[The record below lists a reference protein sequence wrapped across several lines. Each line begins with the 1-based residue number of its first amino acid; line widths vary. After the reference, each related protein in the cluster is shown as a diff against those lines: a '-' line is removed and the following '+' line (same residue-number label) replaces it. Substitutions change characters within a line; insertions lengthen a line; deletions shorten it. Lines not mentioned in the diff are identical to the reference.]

1 MDPSLD
7 MDLMSSG
14 MVESL
19 DLFKDEDALTI
30 IKEMMSPDMLKN
42 FLDDIDQVQLPNELL
57 ANMDCP
63 MMDSPNIK
71 SELLTMDTSNQQQ
84 QQYRP
89 QQQQHAQQHI
99 KQENLSPLQMSPQH
113 NHDMGASPVYKPL
126 LSSDPL
132 MASNFS
138 PLPPMSS
145 PSMLPSP
152 GGLLQPQRSN
162 TPQGVTS
169 TTPMSNRHH
178 QISQQQHSPNLLQ
191 QMQMD
196 TTTTTSAN
204 MVNNG
209 NIILQQQQ
217 QINNPNTNT
226 SATLQL
232 ATVAASGGHHHL
244 DLNNQTMNG
253 LPPSIIYATSAA
265 GTATGTVVNGNNT
278 FILQSAV
285 PPPTTTNNN
294 NNLTHEKK
302 VQIPLGSNSNTGAV
316 LKGSIA
322 SQQQQQQ
329 FLKKIQTLPQ
339 ILTVQSIGTVAA
351 AANGNA
357 NDKSQAA
364 NGIPTTTLK
373 YTTTQSQQ
381 QQQQTTIQTQA
392 HPQAPQVIIQTNPV
406 MYTTANGTA
415 ILASHIPV
423 VLEPVTASVA
433 TTNSSPS
440 SSPGLTAG
448 NHHQPQQSGQS
459 PPQDKLPINRSPQSQ
474 SQPPQPKVKEVK
486 RSAHNA
492 IERRYRT
499 SINDKINELKNLV
512 VGESAKL
519 NKSAVLRKSVD
530 KIRELQRQNYE
541 LRMEVQRL
549 QGELMSRDGSKV
561 QDLLHP
567 SSVSAGGSGGKKR
580 KASSIEGLIMYGKE
594 AANLMTPPRSD
605 DSDPSL
611 SPSHSDS
618 SMPPSPY
625 DSSSSSTASVKD
637 GDIEMLPKS
646 MQGMAAHSRLALCM
660 FMFAILAVN
669 PFKNF
674 LGNTGLGG
682 SGEYMFDDD
691 DLVGQRK
698 ILSVDDADMGAKIW
712 ANSTSSLILWTMN
725 ILVMLMCMIKLLVYG
740 DPLLASETQASEAY
754 WKHKK
759 LAEQYFNTGDS
770 KNAYSEY
777 LRCLQIFGISLPTTR
792 LESFTLT
799 SWQFIRLFF
808 HRIWIGRALS
818 RKAGGLFCSEEQRKE
833 ALASAR
839 ELALIFNRLNQ
850 LHLTSKINDSHGLV
864 MSLYAINMT
873 EVAAHLLTPSE
884 LASIFI
890 TSALRVKRS
899 YPSYLKFFGRYFI
912 SRAKTENSK
921 IHDQTRETH
930 WLFTSYGYRYF
941 ITHDFDF
948 VENVEK
954 ENPSASLFATLSNPS
969 DPMSYVVKHYR
980 EHLLLRAIQ
989 CLLGS
994 SGGGGHK
1001 NHNKQQPSGGKGNGS
1016 TDTSSSAPAP
1026 GTIVSNVLKYT
1037 SLLRDTLSNENMDIK
1052 SEWWS
1057 SVLEISVHWLL
1068 GEDTLADN
1076 LLETVKTLPKPLLE
1090 SGDHLP
1096 KALHTI
1102 LKAKAMLMGN
1112 NANTLESR
1120 DIQKIMHICDESSA
1134 YLQECLTVNKITNAK
1149 GIKLLFQLL
1158 TCDWILETRTELWE
1172 SEYMT
1177 IDDDGYYQVPGDVL
1191 EKFQKD
1197 LNSLRSIVEDIPSG
1211 QSRIYLYEAVCR
1223 LMAGAS
1229 PGPTQQLLDR
1239 SLRHRHARSSIICGG
1254 KDKNHNLEGGERER
1268 AAAMYV
1274 ACKYLP
1280 SALLCSPG
1288 ERAGMLAEAAKTL
1301 EKVGDKRKLK
1311 ECYQLMKSLGSGSAV
1326 TN

>member
-1 MDPSLD
+1 MDMNPSLD

-19 DLFKDEDALTI
+19 DIFKDEDALTI
-30 IKEMMSPDMLKN
+30 IKEMMSPEMLRD
-42 FLDDIDQVQLPNELL
+42 FLDDIDQVQLNNDLL
-57 ANMDCP
+57 TTIDCSMDGQS
-63 MMDSPNIK
+63 MK
-71 SELLTMDTSNQQQ
+71 SEHMS
-84 QQYRP
+84 P
-89 QQQQHAQQHI
+89 EQHI
-99 KQENLSPLQMSPQH
+99 KQESHSPMHMSPQH
-113 NHDMGASPVYKPL
+113 NDMGSPSYKPL

-138 PLPPMSS
+138 PLPHMSS
-145 PSMLPSP
+145 PSPSMMSP
-152 GGLLQPQRSN
+152 SSLVQGSKTSPPTPVTMSRHPQLA
-162 TPQGVTS
+162 TAA
-169 TTPMSNRHH
+169 
-178 QISQQQHSPNLLQ
+178 QQHSTNLLQ
-191 QMQMD
+191 NMD
-196 TTTTTSAN
+196 TTPN
-204 MVNNG
+204 M
-209 NIILQQQQ
+209 
-217 QINNPNTNT
+217 T
-226 SATLQL
+226 A
-232 ATVAASGGHHHL
+232 ATVAGNLVLHNNNTTPASNLQLGHM
-244 DLNNQTMNG
+244 DMNNQVSG
-253 LPPSIIYATSAA
+253 LTPIIYATTAA
-265 GTATGTVVNGNNT
+265 ATVNASNNT
-278 FILQSAV
+278 FILQSA
-285 PPPTTTNNN
+285 PTTTGGNGVTASI
-294 NNLTHEKK
+294 THEKK
-302 VQIPLGSNSNTGAV
+302 VQIPHNNIGTSGGGM
-316 LKGSIA
+316 KGNNMGTQS
-322 SQQQQQQ
+322 Q

-339 ILTVQSIGTVAA
+339 ILTVQNIGNTPNMAEKPTGAA
-351 AANGNA
+351 MQG
-357 NDKSQAA
+357 
-364 NGIPTTTLK
+364 TLK
-373 YTTTQSQQ
+373 YTSTNHQQ
-381 QQQQTTIQTQA
+381 QQNTIQ
-392 HPQAPQVIIQTNPV
+392 PQLAAQPPSQVIIQTNPV

-423 VLEPVTASVA
+423 VLEPVTSSNSGTAINTVSVTTTSQQATSTSKPNSPQGAAASPVVL
-433 TTNSSPS
+433 SSHVE
-440 SSPGLTAG
+440 
-448 NHHQPQQSGQS
+448 N
-459 PPQDKLPINRSPQSQ
+459 KLPINRS
-474 SQPPQPKVKEVK
+474 PPQPKVKEVK

-541 LRMEVQRL
+541 LKMEVQRL

-567 SSVSAGGSGGKKR
+567 GPGKKR
-580 KASSIEGLIMYGKE
+580 KASSIEGVLMYGKE
-594 AANLMTPPRSD
+594 ASLMTPPRSD

-611 SPSHSDS
+611 SPLHSDS

-625 DSSSSSTASVKD
+625 DGSSSCTASVKD
-637 GDIEMLPKS
+637 GDIEILPKA

-674 LGNTGLGG
+674 MGGSVLGNNYL
-682 SGEYMFDDD
+682 FDDEE
-691 DLVGQRK
+691 LVGQRK
-698 ILSVDDADMGAKIW
+698 ILSVDEEETSGFIW
-712 ANSTSSLILWTMN
+712 GNSTSSLILWTMN

-740 DPLLASETQASEAY
+740 DPLLSSETQASGAY
-754 WKHKK
+754 WKHKQV
-759 LAEQYFNTGDS
+759 AEQYFAIGDS

-777 LRCLQIFGISLPTTR
+777 LRCLQIFGISLPSTR

-808 HRIWIGRALS
+808 HRIWIGRVLS
-818 RKAGGLFCSEEQRKE
+818 RKAGGLFCSEDQRKE

-873 EVAAHLLTPSE
+873 EVAAHLLTPNE

-899 YPSYLKFFGRYFI
+899 YPKYLKFFGRYFI
-912 SRAKTENSK
+912 SRAKNENSK
-921 IHDQTRETH
+921 IRDHTQETH

-941 ITHDFDF
+941 ISHDFDF
-948 VENVEK
+948 VENEK
-954 ENPSASLFATLSNPS
+954 ENPNTNLFATLSNPA
-969 DPMSYVVKHYR
+969 DPMSYVLKHYR

-994 SGGGGHK
+994 G
-1001 NHNKQQPSGGKGNGS
+1001 NHRSLGKTHAAQSPKSNSTTGSDSNSNG
-1016 TDTSSSAPAP
+1016 TSAPAP
-1026 GTIVSNVLKYT
+1026 GTIVSNVLKFT
-1037 SLLRDTLSNENMDIK
+1037 SLLHDTFSEENNDLK
-1052 SEWWS
+1052 SEWWA

-1068 GEDTLADN
+1068 GEDTLAEN
-1076 LLETVKTLPKPLLE
+1076 LMEIVKILPKALSE

-1096 KALHTI
+1096 RALHTI
-1102 LKAKAMLMGN
+1102 LKAKSILMGTN
-1112 NANTLESR
+1112 GNTLENR
-1120 DIQKIMHICDESSA
+1120 EIQKIIILCDESSA
-1134 YLQECLTVNKITNAK
+1134 SLQECLTLNKITNVK

-1172 SEYMT
+1172 AEYMT
-1177 IDDDGYYQVPGDVL
+1177 VDDDGYYQIPGDIL

-1197 LNSLRSIVEDIPSG
+1197 LNSLRSIVEHIPSG

-1239 SLRHRHARSSIICGG
+1239 SLRYRHARSSIICGG
-1254 KDKNHNLEGGERER
+1254 KDKNHSLEGGERER